1 MKDAQK
7 LAGVD
12 VLYISIRS
20 HDDPPVFPPPPG
32 YPSQSMPSDH
42 RYYQQAAPG
51 VNGQQPRPAVIDC
64 ACVVYTLRIY
74 HAPPSFSPFNWTAF
88 QFERNKNKFLCSSC
102 YFAAFLPLGSP
113 PPKLTTIFSG
123 PVGLLVRS
131 SMYFLPPPNP
141 CLRSIIDLTPML
153 PPQFGLLTN

>member
-1 MKDAQK
+1 MCCIY
-7 LAGVD
+7 LY
-12 VLYISIRS
+12 VLMMTR
-20 HDDPPVFPPPPG
+20 PFFRLPGG
-32 YPSQSMPSDH
+32 YPSQPVPCVDH
-42 RYYQQAAPG
+42 HITQAAPG
-51 VNGQQPRPAVIDC
+51 VNGQQPGPAVIDC
-64 ACVVYTLRIY
+64 ICVVYTLRICCV
-74 HAPPSFSPFNWTAF
+74 PPSFSPFNWTAF
-88 QFERNKNKFLCSSC
+88 HFERNKICFLFSWG

-141 CLRSIIDLTPML
+141 CFRSIIDLTPIL

>member
-1 MKDAQK
+1 MCCIY
-7 LAGVD
+7 LY
-12 VLYISIRS
+12 VLMMTR
-20 HDDPPVFPPPPG
+20 PFFRLPPG
-32 YPSQSMPSDH
+32 GTPLNRCHVMISTPRRPRRGLMASS
-42 RYYQQAAPG
+42 PG
-51 VNGQQPRPAVIDC
+51 PTVIDC
-64 ACVVYTLRIY
+64 ICVVYTLWIRCT
-74 HAPPSFSPFNWTAF
+74 PPSFSPFNWTAF
-88 QFERNKNKFLCSSC
+88 QFERNKICFLFSWG

-141 CLRSIIDLTPML
+141 CFRSIIDLTPML